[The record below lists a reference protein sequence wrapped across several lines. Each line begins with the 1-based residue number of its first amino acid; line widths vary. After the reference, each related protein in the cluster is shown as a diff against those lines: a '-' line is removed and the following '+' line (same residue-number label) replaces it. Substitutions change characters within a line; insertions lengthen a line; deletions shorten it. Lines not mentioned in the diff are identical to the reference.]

1 MNGRLPLALLGLLRD
16 PIAFSAR
23 LRLELRLRRL
33 RVQSRFGIRRVT
45 GDAAAV
51 VNLTSYGH
59 RIGTV
64 FYTIE
69 SIAAGTVRP
78 RRLILWL
85 DDAAVLAAPPAELRR
100 LRARGLELLRCPDYG
115 PHKKQFAYANTVRSP
130 DLPLVAADDDVLYP
144 RDWLSGLLAGYTR
157 YPGDVH
163 AHRTHRVEFAGTGL
177 APYTRWSAGTGTD
190 ASFRTF
196 CTGVSGILYPP
207 ALIRAL
213 ASEGDAFTRLAPW
226 ADDVWVHSV
235 MVRHGFRGRQV
246 STRQAEYP
254 AVPGTQRG
262 TLYGRNVR
270 EGGNDAQIL
279 ACFGEAELRRMR
291 EDAGGPREQQP
302 AESEST
308 APSTDGPGSHVR

>member
-16 PIAFSAR
+16 PTLFSVR

-33 RVQSRFGIRRVT
+33 RGRSRFGTRPVT

-59 RIGTV
+59 RIATV

-85 DDAAVLAAPPAELRR
+85 DDAAVLADPPPELRR
-100 LRARGLELLRCPDYG
+100 LRARGLELLHCPDYG
-115 PHKKQFAYANTVRSP
+115 PHKKQFAYASTVRSP

-144 RDWLSGLLAGYTR
+144 RSWLADLLAGYSVH
-157 YPGDVH
+157 PGDVH
-163 AHRTHRVEFAGTGL
+163 AHRTHRVEFAGTRL
-177 APYTRWSAGTGTD
+177 APYARWSAGAGTE

-207 ALIRAL
+207 ALLRAL
-213 ASEGDAFTRLAPW
+213 ASEGDVFRHLAPW

-246 STRQAEYP
+246 AVRQAEYP

-270 EGGNDAQIL
+270 NGGNDAQVL
-279 ACFGEAELRRMR
+279 ACFGETELRRMR
-291 EDAGGPREQQP
+291 EDAGERPR
-302 AESEST
+302 AETESVT
-308 APSTDGPGSHVR
+308 PSTDGTGRHVR